1 MEVICIPRY
10 RHLKRYRQIVRS
22 VARHGF
28 GHVLTQLGL
37 TGYLPS
43 VRRTAEN
50 KRVLLHLSRA
60 QRLRL
65 LLLDLGP
72 TFVKLGQLLSTRPDL
87 VPRDLIEEL
96 SRLQDDVP
104 PFPFTEVATIIEQ
117 ELGRPLTEIYADFS
131 TEPLAAASIGQVH
144 AARMPDGTEV
154 VVKIRRPQ
162 IPAQMET
169 DLEILL
175 EAARF
180 ADRHTS
186 WGKVYRASDV
196 VLEMQRATR
205 EELDFCN
212 EAENAA
218 QIRENMLHR
227 HDLIIPRIYTAQ
239 TSAAVLTMEK
249 VNGIKLN
256 QPDILIAAG
265 HNCEEVARRLIDVM
279 FEQIFV
285 HGFFHAD
292 PHPGNLA
299 VTGDGRLVF
308 MDFGIVGKMQG
319 KRRRQFTRLLI
330 GMVNGNAH
338 LLVSSLTE
346 IGFVSRRVDRKA
358 LRHDVERL
366 MEKYLDLPLSKI
378 NLGRAVRE
386 IFALAFEHQIRIPAE
401 FTLLGKTIMTLEGVI
416 EELAPELKLI
426 ELLKPYAR
434 RLARERLSLTAFRE
448 ILNEQGSEAAAF
460 FFSLPR
466 RLDEIFEH
474 TYAEGFPLQLN
485 YPDLDKLFSH
495 LDKQINRL
503 SFSVILLSFSMIMA
517 GLIIGSALVVSIT
530 GETLLWRLPII
541 EAGFVLAG
549 IMAVWLLFAILRSGR
564 L

>member
-1 MEVICIPRY
+1 MGVVCIPRY

-22 VARHGF
+22 VVRHGF
-28 GHVLTQLGL
+28 GHILTQLGL
-37 TGYLPS
+37 TAYLPS
-43 VRRTAEN
+43 FLRTAE
-50 KRVLLHLSRA
+50 KERVMQHLSRA

-96 SRLQDDVP
+96 STLQDDVP
-104 PFPFTEVATIIEQ
+104 PFPFAEAAAIIEQ
-117 ELGRPLTEIYADFS
+117 ELGRPLTEIYAEIS
-131 TEPLAAASIGQVH
+131 SEPLAAASIGQVH
-144 AARMPDGTEV
+144 AARMSDGNEV

-162 IPAQMET
+162 IAAQMET

-175 EAARF
+175 DAARF
-180 ADRHTS
+180 ADRHTL

-205 EELDFCN
+205 EELDFGN

-218 QIRENMLHR
+218 QIRENMLLR
-227 HDLIIPRIYTAQ
+227 EDIIIPRIYPAQ
-239 TSAAVLTMEK
+239 TTAAVLTMEK

-256 QPDILIAAG
+256 QPDRLTAAG
-265 HNCEEVARRLIDVM
+265 HNCAQIARRLIDVM
-279 FEQIFV
+279 FEQIFI

-299 VTGDGRLVF
+299 VTEDGLLVF

-330 GMVNGNAH
+330 GVVNGNAH

-358 LRHDVERL
+358 LRHDIERL

-378 NLGRAVRE
+378 NLGIAVRE
-386 IFALAFEHQIRIPAE
+386 IFSLAFKHQIRIPAE

-416 EELAPELKLI
+416 EELAPEIKLI
-426 ELLKPYAR
+426 ELLKPYAK
-434 RLARERLSLTAFRE
+434 RLALERLSLTAFRE
-448 ILNEQGSEAAAF
+448 TLTEQGSEAAAF

-474 TYAEGFPLQLN
+474 TSAEGFPLQLN
-485 YPDLDKLFSH
+485 YPDLDKLFLH
-495 LDKQINRL
+495 LDRQINRL
-503 SFSVILLSFSMIMA
+503 SFSVILLSFSLIMA